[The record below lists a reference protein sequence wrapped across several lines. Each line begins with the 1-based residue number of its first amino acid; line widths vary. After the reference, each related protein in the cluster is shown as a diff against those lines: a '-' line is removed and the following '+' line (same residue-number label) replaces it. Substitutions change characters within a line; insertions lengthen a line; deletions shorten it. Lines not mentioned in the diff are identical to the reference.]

1 MIGLRRQPRGL
12 IRINKANPIAKG
24 LVCVFIGTS
33 AFDPITGKRF
43 VNVGKNRGYATNGT
57 VLDAGVGQA
66 KMTFTGPSLNTGSM
80 FALATSFNA
89 TAEQVILEI
98 GPDGAFV
105 AGVRGI
111 RFNGGKFGTYTRNF
125 TSLDTPSSVYAYG
138 VPMAVGATYAGTAG
152 AIYVGG
158 KQVNTGALAEMTS
171 SASIFNVGGITGQTS
186 YNLLGHVAVAF
197 VWSRALQPIE
207 MASISANPYQLF
219 LDAAELE
226 DDYIAAAASVT
237 NGLASPLG
245 VAASAS
251 TGSATVSA
259 GARANPAGVIA
270 TASVGTASASAGT
283 SATAS
288 PVGVSA
294 SASVGATTAAGG
306 ARVTPAGVTATGQV
320 GQPSAFA
327 GLGGNAAPVGV
338 SASAQVGQ
346 VAVSAGAL
354 ATPAGVGADAQVG
367 TVTATGGSASVA
379 SPAGVT
385 ASASVGQ
392 ASATGGA
399 SADAAGVTATAAVGQ
414 AVATAGGSGV
424 AIPAGVGAAAGVG
437 IAAGSGAAGCAP
449 VGVTAFASVGA
460 VIAAGSIA
468 IPGTATPQGVT
479 AYGRVGTAAAVG
491 GGEYARAPA
500 GSGYAPQRNEYQA
513 RPVQTGGARPPSIE
527 KNYR

>member
-66 KMTFTGPSLNTGSM
+66 KMTFTGPNLNTGSM

-125 TSLDTPSSVYAYG
+125 TSLDTPASVYAYG

-152 AIYVGG
+152 AIYVNGE
-158 KQVNTGALAEMTS
+158 QVNTGALADMTS

-186 YNLLGHVAVAF
+186 YNLRGHVAVAF

-226 DDYIAAAASVT
+226 DDYVAAVAPVT
-237 NGLASPLG
+237 NGIAEPFG
-245 VAASAS
+245 VSAVS
-251 TGSATVSA
+251 SVGSVVASA
-259 GARANPAGVIA
+259 GARANPAGVTA
-270 TASVGTASASAGT
+270 AASVGTASASAGS
-283 SATAS
+283 SAVAS
-288 PVGVSA
+288 PPGVSA
-294 SASVGATTAAGG
+294 STSVGTATAGGG
-306 ARVTPAGVTATGQV
+306 ARATPAGVTAAGQ
-320 GQPSAFA
+320 
-327 GLGGNAAPVGV
+327 
-338 SASAQVGQ
+338 
-346 VAVSAGAL
+346 
-354 ATPAGVGADAQVG
+354 
-367 TVTATGGSASVA
+367 
-379 SPAGVT
+379 
-385 ASASVGQ
+385 VGQ
-392 ASATGGA
+392 ASA
-399 SADAAGVTATAAVGQ
+399 S
-414 AVATAGGSGV
+414 AGGSGN
-424 AIPAGVGAAAGVG
+424 ASPTGIAASAGVG
-437 IAAGSGAAGCAP
+437 IAIGSGGARAQPQGVSATAQVSAVTATGSGAPPEAIIDATKIP
-449 VGVTAFASVGA
+449 AARA
-460 VIAAGSIA
+460 VIFAGRARSVVFQGGIRTVMFA
-468 IPGTATPQGVT
+468 GGTRTV
-479 AYGRVGTAAAVG
+479 RF
-491 GGEYARAPA
+491 
-500 GSGYAPQRNEYQA
+500 
-513 RPVQTGGARPPSIE
+513 
-527 KNYR
+527 